1 MTQRSDRP
9 IVGLGP
15 AVDAMLE
22 AYDAAENAPH
32 TLLIEGRD
40 GGGRKTAIDRFLER
54 ITERGSAP
62 SAVRLRGQPSDDGIK
77 TLGRFYSSFVGAIA
91 RGAGNEEAIA
101 ALDSAAEAS
110 TDERVRGWLSG
121 MSTSMQELRAH
132 ASGQF
137 QIKLPGDNPWLALL
151 YAFDVLGPRRRWVID
166 LFELGHVTSP
176 SFWAFLTALI
186 GRARARRWKVLFV
199 VTPGRNLYS
208 EKQGG
213 DAAGPLAF
221 LGALFTD
228 PTLVALAPLT
238 VEAVSELVEDTYR
251 PHRFPDGLAARLHD
265 VSGGHA
271 ESLHELLDALE
282 EDETITWDEK
292 GYALSDLDDVDLEV
306 LVPMAA
312 EGDEED
318 EEDEAD
324 SAPAEAA
331 AEGGDADKSGEE
343 AGIDEAFLEA
353 VLHVAAHEGRTF
365 SSALVRTF
373 LKAGEDAVDDAL
385 DAMPHLVEEV
395 QYHQALGTWLYRFR
409 FGFYRDWY
417 RASPPEGF
425 KTKSQ
430 QICRRLGTIAVQ
442 TYAPASYE
450 YLVRAAELFTEGADA
465 RGARNV
471 LGMALSAEP
480 AALAGFA
487 LETIERFEDSP
498 WPDGLVRLLVT
509 SQADRAV
516 KSSPT
521 AQARATI
528 ERARSWAAAHDDADT
543 AAFAE
548 LLECRLLMREGE
560 MPKALEQGIAALNR
574 FKQTG
579 DKTRQGETL
588 NQLALISINTGD
600 AKGARRFVRDAQKAS
615 TIPPVKAHSQYILGV
630 LLRRQGQLTQA
641 LEAFT
646 RSVELSEQS
655 GNLVLSLEA
664 MLNRGECALMAGRSK
679 DIAPMLERALEMS
692 RALRSTTRERL
703 AARLLCQ
710 AEAAR
715 GRGDA
720 ALEMAQHALE
730 LTRELGLEDQE
741 DIDLYHC
748 GVFAVLAGKTD
759 DGLDYLQAA
768 RTSCEKSDKA
778 GLLPEVL
785 FNLGQ
790 VKLSTGDA
798 DGSRATLEQALGVV
812 RQRKDTVR
820 ELRILEGLGV
830 ALSSLGE
837 HQAALSRFKEA
848 ADKAVG
854 PQAKDFRK
862 SMRARIAKEQSL
874 AQPPP
879 A

>member
-9 IVGLGP
+9 VAGLDP
-15 AVDAMLE
+15 TVDAMLE
-22 AYDAAENAPH
+22 VYDGAADAPR

-40 GGGRKTAIDRFLER
+40 GGGRKTAIDRLLQR
-54 ITERGSAP
+54 ITERGDPPTAI
-62 SAVRLRGQPSDDGIK
+62 RLRGQPSDDGIK
-77 TLGRFYSSFVGAIA
+77 TLGRFYSSFVGAVA
-91 RGAGNEEAIA
+91 RGPGSQEALA
-101 ALDSAAEAS
+101 ALDAAAEAS
-110 TDERVRGWLSG
+110 NDERVGGWLSG
-121 MSTSMQELRAH
+121 IAGSMRELRAH

-137 QIKLPGDNPWLALL
+137 QIKLPGDNPWLGLL
-151 YAFDVLGPRRRWVID
+151 YAFDVLGPRRRWIID

-186 GRARARRWKVLFV
+186 GRVRARQWRVLFV

-208 EKQGG
+208 EKGEG
-213 DAAGPLAF
+213 DQAGPLSF
-221 LGALFTD
+221 LGSLFD
-228 PTLVALAPLT
+228 DSTLISLPPLSRDAVA
-238 VEAVSELVEDTYR
+238 ELIEDTYR
-251 PHRFPDGLAARLHD
+251 PHRFPAAFAPRLHEL
-265 VSGGHA
+265 SGGHA

-282 EDETITWDEK
+282 EDETITWDDK
-292 GYALSDLDDVDLEV
+292 GYALSDLEDVDLEV
-306 LVPMAA
+306 LVPIPAEDDEEEGEEDAA
-312 EGDEED
+312 EDGAE
-318 EEDEAD
+318 
-324 SAPAEAA
+324 APAD
-331 AEGGDADKSGEE
+331 GRPDD
-343 AGIDEAFLEA
+343 AFLEA

-365 SSALVRTF
+365 SSALVRTY
-373 LKAGEDAVDDAL
+373 LEAGEDAVDDAL

-417 RASPPEGF
+417 RANPPEGF
-425 KTKSQ
+425 KKKSQ
-430 QICRRLGTIAVQ
+430 EICRRLGTLAVQ

-471 LGMALSAEP
+471 LAMALSAEP
-480 AALAGFA
+480 AALATFA
-487 LETIERFEDSP
+487 LETTERFEDSP
-498 WPDGLVRLLVT
+498 WPDGLVRLLIT

-521 AQARATI
+521 PEARAAI
-528 ERARSWAAAHDDADT
+528 ERARTWAAAHEDADT

-548 LLECRLLMREGE
+548 LLDCRLLMREGD
-560 MPKALEQGIAALNR
+560 MPRAKEQGIAALNR

-588 NQLALISINTGD
+588 NQLALISLNTGD
-600 AKGARRFVRDAQKAS
+600 ARSARQFVKDAQKAS

-630 LLRRQGQLTQA
+630 LLRRQGQLPQA

-646 RSVELSEQS
+646 RSVELSEQA

-748 GVFAVLAGKTD
+748 GVFAVLAGKTEH
-759 DGLDYLQAA
+759 GLDYLQAA

-798 DGSRATLEQALGVV
+798 DGSRTALEQALGVV

-830 ALSSLGE
+830 ALSELGQ
-837 HQAALSRFKEA
+837 HQAAAGRFKEA
-848 ADKAVG
+848 ADKALG
-854 PQAKDFRK
+854 PQAKEFRK
-862 SMRARIAKEQSL
+862 SMRARIAQEQSK
-874 AQPPP
+874 AHSAGPS